1 MPKHNAMSLL
11 TLKRKGDFKKR
22 FDFLPL
28 APNQNPYWEASKSG

>member
-22 FDFLPL
+22 FDFIPL
-28 APNQNPYWEASKSG
+28 FPNKTIIGGI